1 MAESKGFFRRTPV
14 HLRVASLLDHVGK
27 NSPPDCFL
35 PQTASAPSLFESLF
49 LLFCQS
55 KKQALRPAFHFGG
68 ELGIFSV
75 HSRAPS
81 RRFAPWP
88 HRQKQSTGLFSS
100 ADFVCSLL
108 VRTLFLFCQSK
119 KQALRPAFHFGGELG
134 IRTLGTL
141 RTQHFECCTFDHSD
155 NSPCFSLLRH
165 ARLHIAT
172 CIIPNI
178 SILVNKN
185 KHQIINFLYV
195 LKWYDPI
202 KKRSNLKKW
211 YNVIHHKNITKKEA
225 LLINVITQEAGEKQ
239 AIF

>member
-1 MAESKGFFRRTPV
+1 MHLRVASLLDPVGKNSPPDCFLPQTSLLPPCSNPLFVLPMQKAGLATCFSFWRRVRDFFRRTPV

-35 PQTASAPSLFESLF
+35 PQTASAPSLFES
-49 LLFCQS
+49 
-55 KKQALRPAFHFGG
+55 
-68 ELGIFSV
+68 
-75 HSRAPS
+75 
-81 RRFAPWP
+81 
-88 HRQKQSTGLFSS
+88 
-100 ADFVCSLL
+100 
-108 VRTLFLFCQSK
+108 LFLFCQSK

-195 LKWYDPI
+195 LK
-202 KKRSNLKKW
+202 
-211 YNVIHHKNITKKEA
+211 
-225 LLINVITQEAGEKQ
+225 
-239 AIF
+239 

>member
-1 MAESKGFFRRTPV
+1 MDYRTSWRRVRDFFGALLCTFASLRSLTPSAKTVHRTVFFRRQFCSLLVRIPLFVLPKQKAGLATCFSFWRRVRVFFRCTPV
-14 HLRVASLLDHVGK
+14 RLRVASLLVHVGK

-35 PQTASAPSLFESLF
+35 PQTSSAPSLFES
-49 LLFCQS
+49 
-55 KKQALRPAFHFGG
+55 
-68 ELGIFSV
+68 
-75 HSRAPS
+75 
-81 RRFAPWP
+81 
-88 HRQKQSTGLFSS
+88 
-100 ADFVCSLL
+100 
-108 VRTLFLFCQSK
+108 LFLFCQSK

-195 LKWYDPI
+195 LK
-202 KKRSNLKKW
+202 
-211 YNVIHHKNITKKEA
+211 
-225 LLINVITQEAGEKQ
+225 
-239 AIF
+239 